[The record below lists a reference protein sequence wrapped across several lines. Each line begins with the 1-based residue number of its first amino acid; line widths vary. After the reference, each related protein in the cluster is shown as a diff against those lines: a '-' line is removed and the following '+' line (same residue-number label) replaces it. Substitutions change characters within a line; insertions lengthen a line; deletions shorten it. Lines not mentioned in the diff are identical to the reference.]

1 MKTLKT
7 KKVNIVICW
16 NGLRNMPP
24 KAFPTI
30 GEMEK
35 TADILELFKNAVPE
49 FVEVLKE
56 GEKISADIQGG
67 KLAGEESIKVRKEFA
82 KKSNTLEQ
90 QKGNDEMNVEFENE
104 TFNTFFQ
111 QFERWGKEWF
121 AKLEPYLAFR
131 KEMTTTNSQ
140 PKAKK

>member
-35 TADILELFKNAVPE
+35 TSDILELFSAAVPE

-56 GEKISADIQGG
+56 GEGISKDIQGG
-67 KLAGEESIKVRKEFA
+67 KITGEESMKVRAEFA
-82 KKSNTLEQ
+82 KKSNSLEQ
-90 QKGNDEMNVEFENE
+90 QKGNDEFTVEFENE

-121 AKLEPYLAFR
+121 VKLELYLAFR
-131 KEMTTTNSQ
+131 KEMTTTNGQ
-140 PKAKK
+140 PKRK

>member
-7 KKVNIVICW
+7 KKVNIAVCW

-24 KAFPTI
+24 RAFPNI

-35 TADILELFKNAVPE
+35 TGDILEAFEKVVPE
-49 FVEVLKE
+49 FAKMLKE
-56 GEKISADIQGG
+56 GEILNTDIQTG
-67 KLAGEESIKVRKEFA
+67 KLNPEELTA
-82 KKSNTLEQ
+82 KRTDFGRKSNLLEGDI
-90 QKGNDEMNVEFENE
+90 GNKEVSVEFEND

-121 AKLEPYLAFR
+121 AKLEPFLSFR
-131 KEMTTTNSQ
+131 KAMVATNGQ
-140 PKAKK
+140 PKGK